1 MRLIFFTSEG
11 NLFIYL
17 FIFRYRKNRFYWNC
31 VSWKWESSLK
41 RGYYEIP
48 IAGLCVNDRWLM
60 QRDTFWYHLLSSEDA
75 GFTSGYFGKSKVR
88 IYIWIVL
95 ANTMLAFSKTLL
107 KLYCYAYLVNKVKEF
122 FLLCCHSCFSLKS
135 LKREKW
141 GQIVPSCQASFLIFS
156 FLVIQWIERAEYL
169 FWCKKQQNSWVIF
182 LGI

>member
-1 MRLIFFTSEG
+1 MY
-11 NLFIYL
+11 LFIY
-17 FIFRYRKNRFYWNC
+17 FRYRKTDFIGT
-31 VSWKWESSLK
+31 VFLEKKSSLK

-60 QRDTFWYHLLSSEDA
+60 QRDTFWYHLLSNEDA

-88 IYIWIVL
+88 IYIWILL

-107 KLYCYAYLVNKVKEF
+107 KLYCYAYLVNKIKEF
-122 FLLCCHSCFSLKS
+122 FLLCCHSCFSLQS

-156 FLVIQWIERAEYL
+156 FLVIQWILKSR
-169 FWCKKQQNSWVIF
+169 IF
-182 LGI
+182 ILM